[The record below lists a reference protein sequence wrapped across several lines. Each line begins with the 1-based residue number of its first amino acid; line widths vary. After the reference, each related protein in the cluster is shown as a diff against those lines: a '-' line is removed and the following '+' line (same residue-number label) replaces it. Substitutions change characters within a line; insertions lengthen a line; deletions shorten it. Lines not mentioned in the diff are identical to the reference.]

1 MSKTTMTAAFAVI
14 LAAAAPLAYGQTT
27 TTPVPPT
34 LSTVRTTGVTANHIM
49 AGQIRA
55 TAMNGATVYDVQDKK
70 IGDVKD
76 VILDREGRVG
86 AVVLD
91 VGAFLG
97 MGGKFVAVGMNDI
110 KVSFDTNNKPKFAVD
125 MTKDQLKSAQAYDLD
140 EKKAR
145 TGSSTPPASL
155 PADRTR

>member
-1 MSKTTMTAAFAVI
+1 
-14 LAAAAPLAYGQTT
+14 
-27 TTPVPPT
+27 
-34 LSTVRTTGVTANHIM
+34 
-49 AGQIRA
+49 
-55 TAMNGATVYDVQDKK
+55 
-70 IGDVKD
+70 
-76 VILDREGRVG
+76 
-86 AVVLD
+86 
-91 VGAFLG
+91 
-97 MGGKFVAVGMNDI
+97 MNDI

>member
-1 MSKTTMTAAFAVI
+1 MTAAFAVI

-27 TTPVPPT
+27 TTTVPPAA
-34 LSTVRTTGVTANHIM
+34 STVRTTGVTANHIM

-55 TAMNGATVYDVQDKK
+55 TAMNGATVYDVQEKK
-70 IGDVKD
+70 
-76 VILDREGRVG
+76 
-86 AVVLD
+86 LD

-110 KVSFDTNNKPKFAVD
+110 KASFDTNNKPKFAVD

-140 EKKAR
+140 EKKAG
-145 TGSSTPPASL
+145 TGSSTPPA
-155 PADRTR
+155 PRPDDRTR